1 MVLKKKQSKK
11 QQSKKQQS
19 KRQQSKRQQ
28 SKRQQSKRQQ
38 SKRQQSKKQQSKK
51 QQSKNKKKYIRRV
64 KKNKKIKGGFQMPQ
78 ISIIP
83 PDRRE
88 ELGLKQM
95 LKNTI
100 GLPPDIEL

>member
-1 MVLKKKQSKK
+1 MVLKKKQYKSQKSQKSKSQK
-11 QQSKKQQS
+11 
-19 KRQQSKRQQ
+19 
-28 SKRQQSKRQQ
+28 
-38 SKRQQSKKQQSKK
+38 
-51 QQSKNKKKYIRRV
+51 SKNKKHIRRV
-64 KKNKKIKGGFQMPQ
+64 KRNKKIKGGFIIPQ

>member
-1 MVLKKKQSKK
+1 MVFKKKQSKRQQSK
-11 QQSKKQQS
+11 RQQSKKQQS
-19 KRQQSKRQQ
+19 KRQQSK
-28 SKRQQSKRQQ
+28 KQQ

-51 QQSKNKKKYIRRV
+51 QQSKKQQKHIRRV
-64 KKNKKIKGGFQMPQ
+64 KKHKKIKGGFQIPQ

-83 PDRRE
+83 PSRRD